1 MSSNIIGQVVAK
13 QFRVDAFIS
22 AGGMG
27 SVFRVWDLKRN
38 VPLAMK
44 VLHADL
50 AEDPVIFERF
60 KREARALRK
69 LEHPNIVPFYGLYET
84 PALTFLLERFIDG
97 PTLKDILAQR
107 SGSLLPDQDVL
118 CIIKSLCSAV
128 GYAHNNN
135 VIHCDI
141 KAANVML
148 DRGGHIYLGDF
159 GIARHAESDATVMP
173 GAGTPAYMAPEQ
185 IMGNTVSQ
193 ATDIYALGIL
203 LFELLTGRRPFRGTE
218 SGTDKSGQTVNER
231 IRFAQVNLPAPDP
244 RLLNPKI
251 SPQLSAV
258 VLRALE
264 KEPSAR
270 FSTCQDLLS
279 ALCQAYKT
287 SSELIPD
294 RIPIAKPKGETWE
307 DTHNTLIT
315 PPVKPSNKNLFFIIG
330 GAAVLIIFI
339 VMIASMRTTPVSLS
353 NGVKSEAT
361 TIFRS
366 TNTSPPKNN
375 GSSSEN
381 VKASS
386 AKIET
391 TNVEKQTSTKEA
403 TSTKAKTPTPR
414 NVTPTYGSCPG
425 AEPQKVRV
433 GDKAEVCTK
442 QDRLILRSAP
452 PPNNTVEIF
461 RMYPRTKLL
470 IIDGPKC
477 YDGATWWKVRVEI
490 GSWVFSNEKFLTTTE
505 YEGWVREGSDEE
517 DPYFICPVK

>member
-1 MSSNIIGQVVAK
+1 MPSNIVGQVVAK

-84 PALTFLLERFIDG
+84 PSLTFLLERFIDG

-135 VIHCDI
+135 VVHCDI
-141 KAANVML
+141 KSANVMI

-185 IMGNTVSQ
+185 ILGNSVSR

-218 SGTDKSGQTVNER
+218 SGTEKSGQTVNER

-264 KEPSAR
+264 KEASAR

-279 ALCQAYKT
+279 ALCEAFST
-287 SSELIPD
+287 SPELVPD
-294 RIPIAKPKGETWE
+294 RISIAEPAQENPDNKPIPVSSSRIIKALKDFSKRINLKTIKGLLYSKK
-307 DTHNTLIT
+307 NLYLIT
-315 PPVKPSNKNLFFIIG
+315 
-330 GAAVLIIFI
+330 GAALFLVLIVI
-339 VMIASMRTTPVSLS
+339 VSALPHTRTPPLLNTNTPEPVSTLS
-353 NGVKSEAT
+353 AIKETAT
-361 TIFRS
+361 AL
-366 TNTSPPKNN
+366 P
-375 GSSSEN
+375 
-381 VKASS
+381 
-386 AKIET
+386 T
-391 TNVEKQTSTKEA
+391 TTLAPTRTA
-403 TSTKAKTPTPR
+403 T
-414 NVTPTYGSCPG
+414 VYGSCPG
-425 AEPQKVRV
+425 AEPQQVKV
-433 GDKAEVCTK
+433 GDTAVVCTTGA
-442 QDRLILRSAP
+442 RLIVHTQPKSGD
-452 PPNNTVEIF
+452 NEIF
-461 RMYPRTKLL
+461 RIYPRTYVEV
-470 IIDGPKC
+470 IDGPVC
-477 YDGATWWKVRVEI
+477 EDSSSWWKIRI
-490 GSWVFSNEKFLTTTE
+490 SKGSKVFYKTNYYLDTDV
-505 YEGWVREGSDEE
+505 EGWVREGSEGKE
-517 DPYFICPVK
+517 TPYFICRID

>member
-1 MSSNIIGQVVAK
+1 MPSNIVGQVIAK
-13 QFRVDAFIS
+13 QFRVDAFIAS
-22 AGGMG
+22 GGMG

-148 DRGGHIYLGDF
+148 ERGGHIYLGDF

-258 VLRALE
+258 VLRSLE

-279 ALCQAYKT
+279 ALCEAYKT

-294 RIPIAKPKGETWE
+294 RISILGPTQENLDNKPIPVSYARIITVIKDFIKRIDLPTIKGLLSSKNSLYT
-307 DTHNTLIT
+307 IT
-315 PPVKPSNKNLFFIIG
+315 
-330 GAAVLIIFI
+330 GAALVMVLIVI
-339 VMIASMRTTPVSLS
+339 VSALPPKRTLPLA
-353 NGVKSEAT
+353 N
-361 TIFRS
+361 
-366 TNTSPPKNN
+366 TNTPDL
-375 GSSSEN
+375 
-381 VKASS
+381 
-386 AKIET
+386 
-391 TNVEKQTSTKEA
+391 
-403 TSTKAKTPTPR
+403 TPTL
-414 NVTPTYGSCPG
+414 VGITETATALPTATLAPTLTATVYGTCPG
-425 AEPQKVRV
+425 AEPQQVKV
-433 GDKAEVCTK
+433 GDTAVVCTTGA
-442 QDRLILRSAP
+442 RLIVHTEPKSGD
-452 PPNNTVEIF
+452 NEIF
-461 RMYPRTKLL
+461 RIYPRTYVEV
-470 IIDGPKC
+470 IDGPIC
-477 YDGATWWKVRVEI
+477 EDSSSWWKIRI
-490 GSWVFSNEKFLTTTE
+490 NKGSKVFNQTDYYLDTDV
-505 YEGWVREGSDEE
+505 EGWVREGSDGKET
-517 DPYFICPVK
+517 PYFICRVD